1 MAEPRKA
8 GLFRYLKEAFLFRW
22 NLLLL
27 GGAAAGAVLVG
38 HPDVALPLVAAA
50 ELTYLAGLTT
60 MPRFQAAID
69 AKARAEERGL
79 GAPEAPRAQDAGQAA
94 VSARERIVEVLKSL
108 AEDRR
113 ARFLRLRARCV
124 EMTRIANAVRGETQ
138 DASGASTELRQPAL
152 DRLLWVFLKL
162 LMSEQAIARFL
173 QAADAAQI
181 QHTIDD
187 LSGRIKKREAQ
198 VAAAGPVGPAGSE
211 GTPQAA
217 SVPASATERDA
228 DRILRSLQD
237 SLATAQLR
245 RDNLTKAQGNAE
257 FVAAELDRLEN
268 KIQAVTEIAV
278 SHSDPDE
285 MSSRI
290 DAIAEGISQTEQTIR
305 ELQNITGM
313 TAADDTPSILDADIA
328 QPAVGDSDSR
338 ARIEQAR
345 AYAEAGRAGRRPR
358 GS

>member
-1 MAEPRKA
+1 MAEPKKA

-27 GGAAAGAVLVG
+27 GGASAAAIISG

-50 ELTYLAGLTT
+50 ELTYLAGLST
-60 MPRFQAAID
+60 MPRFQGAID
-69 AKARAEERGL
+69 ARAHAEERG
-79 GAPEAPRAQDAGQAA
+79 GTAQPALSTGDSA
-94 VSARERIVEVLKSL
+94 SARDRIIEVLKSL
-108 AEDRR
+108 SEERR

-124 EMTRIANAVRGETQ
+124 EMTRIANAVRGETS
-138 DASGASTELRQPAL
+138 DASGASVELRQPAL

-162 LMSEQAIARFL
+162 LLSDQAIARFL
-173 QAADAAQI
+173 QAADASQI
-181 QHTIDD
+181 LHTIDD
-187 LSGRIKKREAQ
+187 LGERIKKREAV
-198 VAAAGPVGPAGSE
+198 VAE
-211 GTPQAA
+211 
-217 SVPASATERDA
+217 TEREG
-228 DRILRSLQD
+228 DRILRSLHD

-245 RDNLTKAQGNAE
+245 MDNITKAKNNAE
-257 FVAAELDRLEN
+257 FVGAELDRLEN
-268 KIQAVTEIAV
+268 KIQAVTEMAV

-305 ELQNITGM
+305 ELQTITGM
-313 TAADDTPSILDADIA
+313 TAADETPSILGADIA
-328 QPAVGDSDSR
+328 QPAPLGSEPDASR

-345 AYAEAGRAGRRPR
+345 RVAETRAGRRPP